1 MDFPDGI
8 LITPA
13 HSLCFKYD
21 MKSWNCRIE
30 SLAHKEYEAVD
41 PNHAHHK

>member
-1 MDFPDGI
+1 MKRSLAQMDFAAGI

-21 MKSWNCRIE
+21 MKSWNCRT
-30 SLAHKEYEAVD
+30 HF
-41 PNHAHHK
+41 